1 MAAMNIPLFPSL
13 LLAAVITCALP
24 AQANEGVYDAEKP
37 EAIEVVH
44 NKPARHSIG
53 LSSRDQKRYR
63 SAFAAAK
70 THNWKSAHRQAERAT
85 NPLPA
90 KIIRWLEYRRTGA
103 NVSFADLTRFIRDN
117 PHWPSLKT
125 LSKNAEYAL
134 KGNTSDEEVS
144 DWFRDHEPLT
154 GDGLLRLAEM
164 ALARGDEEKGLELLH
179 RAWVEGRFPGKRE
192 RSILRKHRKHL
203 TKQAHADRLA
213 RLLWDR
219 QRRGARRMM
228 RRVDKGH
235 RALAHA
241 RLALMEFAGGVDGAI
256 SRVPE
261 ELRDDPGLVYERVRW
276 RRRKN
281 KPLNAAELLLP
292 PSIAIVSSGPRP
304 KKWWLERHILARRL
318 LGKDR
323 PSDAY
328 ILVRDHAQSD
338 RAAVAEAEWLAGWI
352 ALKKL
357 NRPEIAAGHF
367 ETMYKAV
374 RFPVSRAKGAYWLA
388 RSLAAV
394 GKFENSRNWYETAA
408 QHPYTY
414 YGHLAVLALGQTSAT
429 KFARDPQPNEEQA
442 QKFDRMELVV
452 AVRLLHKLKE
462 ENHIRSF
469 LTALSDN
476 AQTPGEHKLVVDLAR
491 EVGRR
496 DRALAAAKQAARDG
510 VQIGTAN
517 FPVTSYT
524 GHRKVEQA
532 LQLAVTRQESQ
543 FDIKARSHA
552 GALGL
557 MQLMPPTA
565 RYVARKHRW
574 RYSRTR
580 LTRDPDYNS
589 RLGTAYLAE
598 LLDQYKGSY
607 IMALAAY
614 NAGTPRVKR
623 WVRDYGDPRKPD
635 VDPIDWVEMI
645 SISETRN
652 YVQRIM
658 EGLQVY
664 RQRLAG
670 FDEKVKLVLLQDLNR

>member
-1 MAAMNIPLFPSL
+1 VSGMNIPLFFSL
-13 LLAAVITCALP
+13 LLAAATAIASPAMAVEGVP
-24 AQANEGVYDAEKP
+24 AQQEPAVVEK
-37 EAIEVVH
+37 VQV
-44 NKPARHSIG
+44 KPGRYSAVLSARDH
-53 LSSRDQKRYR
+53 QRYR
-63 SAFAAAK
+63 GAFAAAK
-70 THNWKSAHRQAERAT
+70 THNWKSAHRQANRT
-85 NPLPA
+85 DNKLPA

-103 NVSFADLTRFIRDN
+103 NVSFSEITEFVRQN
-117 PHWPSLKT
+117 PAWPQLNT
-125 LSKNAEYAL
+125 LRKNAEY
-134 KGNTSDEEVS
+134 TISDKTPDHVIEA
-144 DWFRDHEPLT
+144 WFKDHEPLT

-164 ALARGDEEKGLELLH
+164 ALAKGEKEKGLKLLR
-179 RAWVEGRFPGKRE
+179 RAWVEGRFPGRRE
-192 RSILRKHRKHL
+192 RSVLRKHRKLL
-203 TKQAHADRLA
+203 TKADHADRLA

-228 RRVDKGH
+228 RRVDPGH

-256 SRVPE
+256 RRVPD
-261 ELRDDPGLVYERVRW
+261 ELKDDPGLVYERVRW
-276 RRRKN
+276 RRKKN
-281 KPLNAAELLLP
+281 KPLDAAKMLLP
-292 PSIAIVSSGPRP
+292 PSLAITTTEPRP
-304 KKWWLERHILARRL
+304 KKWWLERHILVRRL
-318 LGKDR
+318 LAKDR

-328 ILVRDHAQSD
+328 ILARDHGQTD
-338 RAAVAEAEWLAGWI
+338 RAALAEAEWLAGWI

-357 NRPEIAAGHF
+357 RRPEIAADHF
-367 ETMYKAV
+367 RKVYDVV
-374 RFPVSRAKGAYWLA
+374 RYPVSRAKGAYWIA
-388 RSLAAV
+388 RANALQ
-394 GKFENSRNWYETAA
+394 GKTEQSREWYETAA
-408 QHPYTY
+408 RHPRTY
-414 YGHLAVLALGQTSAT
+414 YGHLAVLALGTTRTESLP
-429 KFARDPQPNEEQA
+429 RDPQPDEKKALE
-442 QKFDRMELVV
+442 FDRLELVV

-462 ENHIRSF
+462 KDYIRPF
-469 LTALSDN
+469 LTALANNASDP
-476 AQTPGEHKLVVDLAR
+476 ADFKLVVDLAR
-491 EVGRR
+491 EVGRK
-496 DRALAAAKQAARDG
+496 DRALATAKLAARVG
-510 VQIGTAN
+510 IEIGTAN
-517 FPVTSYT
+517 FPITDYE
-524 GHRKVEQA
+524 GHPNVEKA

-565 RYVARKHRW
+565 KYVARKHRW

-652 YVQRIM
+652 YVHRIM

-670 FDEKVKLVLLQDLNR
+670 SDRKTRLVLLQDLNR